1 MINSGKMFM
10 VVSDYTIVMYIKI
23 IDRNT
28 KKIFRTMRCE
38 I

>member
-1 MINSGKMFM
+1 MINSGKNAFM

-28 KKIFRTMRCE
+28 KRYLE
-38 I
+38 Q